1 MLRQFTRL
9 DAEATRNNL
18 PIVPP
23 PGIKMIGS
31 ILTYHRLKERGGL
44 RVGGQTIE
52 DIVGFAARNMLT
64 ENTPRNVGG
73 FIHLTSDTQRDEHFF
88 VLLISTNGLLDDMHL
103 FSPIETDE
111 TFKVIYEGY
120 PVTVIRRSDMNRTFH
135 HM

>member
-1 MLRQFTRL
+1 
-9 DAEATRNNL
+9 
-18 PIVPP
+18 
-23 PGIKMIGS
+23 MIGS